1 MSQPPPPLTRPSPS
15 STEEEPKDSS
25 EGNFVQM
32 SIPDEASSSA
42 NNNNNSR
49 QRSTSRTRDGPLS
62 PTVKTAVP
70 SDVWDLTHRHHH
82 HKKTPPHSSSQ
93 TKLESLKDTT
103 VASLHKSPSGLLSVK
118 DTTASVNHK
127 NSVSHH
133 SKTKLTLD
141 IIRKLPK
148 AELHRHL
155 DGSVRVETII
165 ELAKEQGVQLPTFDV
180 EELRKLVSVSNDCAS
195 LVEYLR
201 GFDISLSVMQKRYSI
216 TRIMYEVCEDAWN
229 DGVKYLEVRFSPI
242 LHTKGGLSL
251 SSVMEAV
258 VAGRVMAEMNLGIIC
273 RIIVSGMRQLDSK
286 ITRQLAEIAWR
297 YRDRGVAAFDLAGPE
312 NGFSSKNHAAAFE
325 LVHRRMLNCTLHS
338 GEASGWESV
347 QDSIRFCGA
356 QRIGHGVALKE
367 NLELT
372 QYVANHRIPVE
383 VCITS
388 NLQTKAIKKF
398 EEHPIR
404 EFFDYGLVLV
414 PCTDNTTV
422 SNVTL
427 SEEYLLIQDKFGFS
441 IKDIIRLID
450 YGFRSAFLDLSIKN
464 RLRADALHT
473 VQVILSNEGYDLTSA
488 FSAKSAVDLG
498 FDFNNRAEVLGVD
511 YDLYK
516 SETMRQFINAIPKAD
531 VNCRFNGSVSIDT
544 LWTNYTHDEYS
555 TEFINLELEM
565 LGLERFTTK
574 NELEMLIRPPGT
586 NHNKHTI
593 DRAVHVMSLFL
604 QTKSQIL
611 RGCEDILE
619 KAAAD
624 NVAYIELQIRPTMHT
639 KRGLNPQEVLD
650 MIIVST
656 NECSKRLNIQVGLVV
671 YGDHTSDGVDQ
682 LKELA
687 LLTIRNKKSLCG
699 FGFFGYNDE
708 KGDLSED
715 LIPIFNML
723 KNHQISVCCSAGFY
737 NPMSV
742 IPAIHDVGA
751 SRLSGC
757 FSIHKDPSV
766 MSYLANNGVPIE
778 ISMTDTLRRLTRDVD
793 EFAGSAVRLFLDRGI
808 KVAPCSL
815 DLTLYNMTRS
825 ENFYNMA
832 KECNLSLNEVV
843 QLMLIG
849 FRICYQNYWTRK
861 EMFVDAYHKMLK
873 FADELK
879 IPFDTDSFSL
889 FCTTYAPFNKD

>member
-1 MSQPPPPLTRPSPS
+1 MQPAS
-15 STEEEPKDSS
+15 STEEGSYKNEDKHPVQTIAIPAVTDTTSTAQTKRVSGHHHDS
-25 EGNFVQM
+25 
-32 SIPDEASSSA
+32 
-42 NNNNNSR
+42 
-49 QRSTSRTRDGPLS
+49 SRTRDGPLS
-62 PTVKTAVP
+62 PQTKTAIP
-70 SDVWDLTHRHHH
+70 SDVWDLSSRHSNHSSV
-82 HKKTPPHSSSQ
+82 PHPLLKSTSSSQ
-93 TKLESLKDTT
+93 FQKRESYVNLIQLGKTSST
-103 VASLHKSPSGLLSVK
+103 APSPP
-118 DTTASVNHK
+118 T
-127 NSVSHH
+127 
-133 SKTKLTLD
+133 KTKLTLD
-141 IIRKLPK
+141 IIRRLPK

-165 ELAKEQGVQLPTFDV
+165 ELAKEQGVSLPSFDV
-180 EELRKLVSVSNDCAS
+180 EELRKLVSVSNDCQS

-216 TRIMYEVCEDAWN
+216 TRIMYEVCEDAFL
-229 DGVKYLEVRFSPI
+229 DGCKYLEVRFSPI
-242 LHTKGGLSL
+242 LHTRCGLSL

-258 VAGRVMAEMNLGIIC
+258 VAGRVMAEMNLGIVC

-312 NGFSSKNHAAAFE
+312 NGFSSKLHREAFE

-356 QRIGHGVALKE
+356 QRIGHGVAIKQ
-367 NLELT
+367 NPELT
-372 QYVANHRIPVE
+372 QYVANHRIPIE

-388 NLQTKAIKKF
+388 NLQTKAISKF

-427 SEEYLLIQDKFGFS
+427 SDEYMLIQEKFGFS
-441 IKDIIRLID
+441 IKDIVRLID

-464 RLRADALHT
+464 RMRAEALHT
-473 VQVILSNEGYDLTSA
+473 IQEILSNEGYDLTSA

-498 FDFNNRAEVLGVD
+498 FDFNNKAEVLGVD

-516 SETMRQFINAIPKAD
+516 SELMRQFIQLIPKAD
-531 VNCRFNGSVSIDT
+531 VNCRFNGSVSVDT
-544 LWTNYTHDEYS
+544 LWLNYSHDEYS

-565 LGLERFTTK
+565 LGLERIKTK
-574 NELEMLIRPPGT
+574 TDLENLIRPPGT
-586 NHNKHTI
+586 IHDKQSI
-593 DRAVHVMSLFL
+593 DRAVHVMALFL
-604 QTKSQIL
+604 QTKSQIV
-611 RGCEDILE
+611 RGCEDVLE

-624 NVAYIELQIRPTMHT
+624 NVSYIELQVRPTLHT
-639 KRGLNPQEVLD
+639 KRGLNSGEVLE
-650 MIIVST
+650 MILST
-656 NECSKRLNIQVGLVV
+656 TSECSKKHNIQVGVVV
-671 YGDHTSDGVDQ
+671 YGDYTSDGVDQ

-687 LLTIRNKKSLCG
+687 MLTIRNKKSLSG

-708 KGDLSED
+708 KGDIPED

-723 KNHQISVCCSAGFY
+723 KNHQINVCSSAGFY
-737 NPMSV
+737 NPLSV
-742 IPAIHDVGA
+742 IPAIHDAGA

-757 FSIHKDPSV
+757 FSIHKDPAV

-778 ISMTDTLRRLTRDVD
+778 ISMTDTLRRLTKEVS

-815 DLTLYNMTRS
+815 DLSLYNQTRS
-825 ENFYNMA
+825 ENFYNMV
-832 KECNLSLNEVV
+832 KECNLSLNEVF
-843 QLMLIG
+843 QLMLVG
-849 FRICYQNYWTRK
+849 FRICFQNYWVRK
-861 EMFVDAYHKMLK
+861 EMFVFANNKMMKLAEDLK
-873 FADELK
+873 L
-879 IPFDTDSFSL
+879 PFDTDSFSL
-889 FCTTYAPFNKD
+889 FCSTYSPLNKE